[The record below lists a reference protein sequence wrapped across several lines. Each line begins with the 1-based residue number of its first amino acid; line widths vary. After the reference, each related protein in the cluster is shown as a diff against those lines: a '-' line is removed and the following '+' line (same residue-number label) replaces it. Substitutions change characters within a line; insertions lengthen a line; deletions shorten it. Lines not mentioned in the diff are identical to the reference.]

1 MKKSL
6 RILFIIFLLFDLI
19 FSFTQH
25 YHKSLDGDMAT
36 IVLGYPEVMN
46 DPFGMNVVLHQQVY
60 GGTNRFFAHW
70 SMSQYFKTA
79 PLVIQNFTSPIESIY
94 ISCAFVKTIIQA
106 IIILALAFLISG
118 SKDIRSFNF
127 LLSAVLITPLFQTN
141 GYSGYMGIINAS
153 ITYAFF
159 YSFWIAMTLLFLT
172 CIYKYIFK
180 NDWNTLTTPRLT
192 FLFCFSIVLALGGP
206 LNAAIILIGMFVIL
220 LRAWYKNTT
229 VIEEQKSILRI
240 PRNLL
245 LLSSLTGLVCLYSI
259 YLGTFN
265 AENFFHNIPLSER
278 YAVLPT
284 GLINIFTQKL
294 GPVLLLLTIIL
305 NLILISRIKEAN
317 GNYILH
323 QAKWIGLFIL
333 IYILILPFGG
343 FREYRPN
350 IVRSDT
356 FLPVI
361 ICMIYLFVATILFLL
376 NRQFRMKSAYITFI
390 FFIALIFTVAD
401 KSVKRE
407 NDCEKSALSKIAL
420 SNEKIIELGNDCTVM
435 SWYKITDPVYS
446 RINCELLKIWCVT
459 NEEKTYFQK

>member
-6 RILFIIFLLFDLI
+6 RILFIVLLLLDLL

-25 YHKSLDGDMAT
+25 YYKSLDGDMAT

-46 DPFGMNVVLHQQVY
+46 DPFGINVVLHQQVY

-70 SMSQYFKTA
+70 TMSQYFKTA
-79 PLVIQNFTSPIESIY
+79 PLLIQNFTTPIESIY
-94 ISCAFVKTIIQA
+94 VSCALAKTIIQA
-106 IIILALAFLISG
+106 IIILTLAFLISR
-118 SKDIRSFNF
+118 SKDFRNFNF

-159 YSFWIAMTLLFLT
+159 YSFWVAMTLLFLT
-172 CIYKYIFK
+172 GIHKYIFK
-180 NDWNTLTTPRLT
+180 NNWNNLNTTRLI
-192 FLFCFSIVLALGGP
+192 LLLSFSIVLALGGP
-206 LNAAIILIGMFVIL
+206 LNAAIIPIGMFVIL
-220 LRAWYKNTT
+220 LRTWFTNTT
-229 VIEEQKSILRI
+229 CIKAQKSIIKI
-240 PRNLL
+240 PRKLL
-245 LLSSLTGLVCLYSI
+245 LLSSLTGLICIYSI
-259 YLGTFN
+259 YLGMFN

-278 YAVLPT
+278 YSVLPK

-294 GPVLLLLTIIL
+294 GPVLLLFTIIA
-305 NLILISRIKEAN
+305 NLILISRIKENN
-317 GNYILH
+317 GNYILSK
-323 QAKWIGLFIL
+323 AKWIGLFIL

-343 FREYRPN
+343 YREYRPN

-361 ICMIYLFVATILFLL
+361 ICMIYLFGATTLFLV
-376 NRQFRMKSAYITFI
+376 NSQFRLKSAYITFI
-390 FFIALIFTVAD
+390 LLVLLIFTVAD
-401 KSVKRE
+401 KFVKRE

-420 SNEKIIELGNDCTVM
+420 SKEKIIELRNHCTVM

-446 RINCELLKIWCVT
+446 TLNCELLKRWRVT